1 MIVGLCSSFREG
13 RLAESAVRSLLPA
26 CDRVVVLEGP
36 IGDAPTAGPATDW
49 PSVRR
54 AGRVLVKEG
63 RWGSDAEKRTAMLH
77 EAKRGYATYNER
89 GASRGGPGLW
99 GVILDGD
106 EVLLHGELLP
116 DYLDALPAEALG
128 FSLHLMELDG
138 SCSYIPNRV
147 LRLDR
152 ITRWILSSYAFEIDG
167 VAVSKPNVKIL
178 DAGEPDSAEWVD
190 VGDGHTRQRRR
201 PLAGEPHILHRSV
214 LRPAERQARVQ
225 RQHEAE
231 AESFEEL
238 LGGAP
243 VGADADPGGVKIW
256 LPG

>member
-36 IGDAPTAGPATDW
+36 IGDAPEVGPVTDW
-49 PSVRR
+49 GKVRR
-54 AGRVLVKEG
+54 GGRALVKEG
-63 RWGSDAEKRTAMLH
+63 AWGSDAAKRTALL
-77 EAKRGYATYNER
+77 EWAKRTPTR
-89 GASRGGPGLW
+89 GPLW

-106 EVLLHGELLP
+106 ELLLHGELLP
-116 DYLDALPAEALG
+116 DYLAALPDEALG

-152 ITRWILSSYAFEIDG
+152 IRRWILSSYAFEIDG

-214 LRPAERQARVQ
+214 LRPAERQTRVQ

-231 AESFEEL
+231 AESFEDL

-243 VGADADPGGVKIW
+243 VGADADTGGVRIW